1 MNKIVRAD
9 NPGQNMWNK
18 VKKSGK
24 IGQEQK
30 TLIFAFAQFST
41 AFTTVLYLQERL
53 GIIIYLQPI
62 FTFS

>member
-1 MNKIVRAD
+1 MDKIVRAD

-30 TLIFAFAQFST
+30 TVIFALSLANF
-41 AFTTVLYLQERL
+41 Y
-53 GIIIYLQPI
+53 I
-62 FTFS
+62 FLVFPNFLRF